1 MKKIVFSSLLLISYA
16 ANAQPKIGIGVI
28 SPQTQLDVSKS
39 MRMGGVTAGSS
50 FLSYD
55 SVTGNFTWN
64 RSSIFAPANQP
75 LIKHSAGQEG
85 LYYSNG
91 AIEYKNGTGILQFRT
106 DWPTGDAY
114 IGHNL
119 GIGRANPESPLHFAS
134 EYGEKIIFY
143 GGAVANYG
151 IGVQPH
157 LLQIHTDQYAS
168 TIELGY
174 GSNSNFTELMR
185 INGNGRVG
193 IGTTD
198 PQASLDVVKGS
209 NLATAAF
216 FPTDVNAGLNSH
228 FNYGSSENTYIRGG
242 KVILNDV
249 ENGKI
254 GIGIEPTYADALLEV
269 NGRIRMRKLA
279 SASMAGYYLNRSDNL
294 AVAGLVGMVGQN
306 IGFFG
311 NSSSTFQMNM
321 TSGDLRFG
329 PGSGNAG
336 QVLRSKGTS
345 LPPVWASATNQ
356 LYNSTVVSSSS
367 ALQMYA
373 GEVPKDITGASETF
387 TLAGN
392 ATIIVSY
399 NIEIRMDADLEGYA
413 AAFVDLLF
421 DNNLITRSGTYTEY
435 HMQTITGTSVIQAT
449 AGSHTIKLQGSC
461 TDRDLVFNSHG
472 SAQSL
477 FIRILNK

>member
-1 MKKIVFSSLLLISYA
+1 MKKIILSGLLFVSYII
-16 ANAQPKIGIGVI
+16 NAQPKIGIGVT
-28 SPQTQLDVSKS
+28 SPQVQLDVMKS
-39 MRMGGVTAGSS
+39 MRIGGITPGSS

-55 SVTGNFTWN
+55 SATGNFTWN
-64 RSSIFAPANQP
+64 RSNIFAPANQP
-75 LIKHSAGQEG
+75 LIKHGPGQEG
-85 LYYSNG
+85 LYYNN
-91 AIEYKNGTGILQFRT
+91 AALEYKNGTGALQFST
-106 DWPTGDAY
+106 HWPTGDAY
-114 IGHNL
+114 IGGNL
-119 GIGRANPESPLHFAS
+119 GIGRGNPESPLHFPD
-134 EYGEKIIFY
+134 ELGEKIIFY

-151 IGVQPH
+151 IGVQTH

-193 IGTTD
+193 IGTND

-216 FPTDVNAGLNSH
+216 FPIDVNAGLNSH
-228 FNYGSSENTYIRGG
+228 FNYSSSENTYIRGG

-249 ENGKI
+249 ENGKT
-254 GIGIEPTYADALLEV
+254 GIGIEPTYADAMLEV
-269 NGRIRMRKLA
+269 NGRIRLRKLA
-279 SASMAGYYLNRSDNL
+279 SPSMAGYYLNRSDNL

-321 TSGDLRFG
+321 SSGDLRFG
-329 PGSGNAG
+329 AGSGNLG
-336 QVLRSKGTS
+336 QVLRSKGGS

-356 LYNSTVVSSSS
+356 LYNSTLVSSSS

-373 GEVPKDITGASETF
+373 GEVPKDITGASQTF

-392 ATIIVSY
+392 ATIIVTY
-399 NIEIRMDADLEGYA
+399 NMEIARPSDEEIYA
-413 AAFVDLLF
+413 VAYVDLLF

-435 HMQTITGTSVIQAT
+435 HMQTITGTVVISAS
-449 AGSHTIKLQGSC
+449 AGTHTIKLQGSC
-461 TDRDLVFNSHG
+461 TDWNLVFNSNG
-472 SAQSL
+472 PGQSL
-477 FIRILNK
+477 YIRILNK